1 MTQVLRAFLSLFPPC
16 FFFLDLFR
24 RYIQPADPGGLSSDG
39 RFPPCQKASPLSLRG
54 TNDDDSITV
63 SRGVAPGGQAMRHE
77 PCSGTCYITTVT
89 VPPPSRRISIH
100 PVHPIHPSAG
110 AAAGADAAA
119 AAGGAVSR
127 GRFGRLFPPLHPT
140 QSPRLLLSIKHHHRH
155 QPPQTRSSKIK

>member
-16 FFFLDLFR
+16 FWDLFR

-77 PCSGTCYITTVT
+77 PCSGTCYIITVT

-100 PVHPIHPSAG
+100 PSIPSIHPP
-110 AAAGADAAA
+110 
-119 AAGGAVSR
+119 V
-127 GRFGRLFPPLHPT
+127 LPLVLM
-140 QSPRLLLSIKHHHRH
+140 LLLLLVAPSVEADSAACFRLYIRLSHRDCCSASNIIIN
-155 QPPQTRSSKIK
+155 PLKLDLPK